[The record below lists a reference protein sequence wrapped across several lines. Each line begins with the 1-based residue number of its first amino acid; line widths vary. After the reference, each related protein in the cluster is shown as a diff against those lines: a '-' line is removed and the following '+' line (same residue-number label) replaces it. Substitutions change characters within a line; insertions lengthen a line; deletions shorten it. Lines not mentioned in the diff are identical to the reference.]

1 MFSAQNIQVGRFNSE
16 TGMYT
21 VEYGGGGRMVECDY
35 DTVRHLIAA
44 HPANS
49 GGAGS
54 RSRDSRRAARRSASP
69 PLEQPDMMMSSV
81 EDVALNAL
89 FDTILT
95 STAQPTIRNIVEG
108 CVHCHCRIGTKF
120 AIMFLACFDHSD
132 LHEQGTSRLSL
143 RSFFA
148 RSWSATIPSTWKMI
162 TQSPLQR
169 GLSDEL

>member
-44 HPANS
+44 HPANN

-69 PLEQPDMMMSSV
+69 PLEQPGMMSSV

-89 FDTILT
+89 FETILT
-95 STAQPTIRNIVEG
+95 STAQSTIRNIVEG
-108 CVHCHCRIGTKF
+108 CVHCHCRIGTQF

-148 RSWSATIPSTWKMI
+148 RSWSATIPSTWKTI